1 MRISELHRLT
11 EETEVNLRLNLDGSG
26 LHQVDTGVG
35 FFDHMLRHVAFHGC
49 FDLELK
55 VQGDLEVDPHH
66 TIEDAALVLGQAIDQ
81 ALGDRSGITRMGF
94 AYVPMDDA
102 LVRVVIDLSG
112 RPYVVFRAE
121 WSDSRIGQMPTSLI
135 EHVFRSLATSARAN
149 LHADLLSC
157 HDDHHGAEAL
167 FKALGRSLRSA
178 VRVDPKREGIPSTK
192 GVLR

>member
-1 MRISELHRLT
+1 MRISELHRQT

-26 LHQVDTGVG
+26 QHQIDTGVG
-35 FFDHMLRHVAFHGC
+35 FFDHLLRHVAFQGC
-49 FDLELK
+49 FNLELK

-66 TIEDAALVLGQAIDQ
+66 TIEDTALVLGQAIDQ
-81 ALGDRSGITRMGF
+81 ALDDRSGINRMGF

-102 LVRVVIDLSG
+102 LARVVIDLSG
-112 RPYVVFRAE
+112 RPYSIFKVG
-121 WSDSRIGQMPTSLI
+121 WHDSRIGQMPTSLI

-157 HDDHHGAEAL
+157 QDDHHGAEAL

-178 VRVDPKREGIPSTK
+178 VQVDPNREGVPSTK